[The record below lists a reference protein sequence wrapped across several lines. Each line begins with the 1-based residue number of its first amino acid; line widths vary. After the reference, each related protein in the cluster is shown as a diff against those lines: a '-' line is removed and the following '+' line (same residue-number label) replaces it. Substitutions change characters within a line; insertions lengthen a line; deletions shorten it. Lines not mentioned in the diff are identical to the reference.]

1 MKTPRPYLAVMLV
14 AAGLAPVTIAAQRER
29 PPADGTTKPPVV
41 IARGTVDLP
50 PLPPGGPTP
59 RMPDGHPDLTGV
71 WFAGTIGRASAW
83 SVDRDAGRP
92 DRAGQEEP
100 VPFQPWAIEKIKNM
114 TAVERQINNPA
125 VACTPVGTPGMFTL
139 NRGYPSQIFTIPGYF
154 IHLAEADNSWRV
166 VHTDGRPHKPPEE
179 REPLYNGDQ
188 TARWDGDT
196 LVIDSVS
203 IDERTWIN
211 ASGWFHSDE
220 AHVIERLRRP
230 SMNYLEYQYTVE
242 DPKVLTRPWT
252 SPWNTYTLGKED
264 LIENFCTNNENIYQ
278 LRKLYELEK
287 SKGR

>member
-1 MKTPRPYLAVMLV
+1 MKTRRPHLAVMLA
-14 AAGLAPVTIAAQRER
+14 AAGFSSVAVAAQRQAL
-29 PPADGTTKPPVV
+29 PADGAAKPPVV

-50 PLPPGGPTP
+50 PLPSGGPPP
-59 RMPDGHPDLTGV
+59 RMSDGHPDLTGV

-83 SVDRDAGRP
+83 SVDRDRGAGP
-92 DRAGQEEP
+92 EGP
-100 VPFQPWAIEKIKNM
+100 VPFQPWAAEKIKNM
-114 TAVERQINNPA
+114 TAVERQISNPA

-252 SPWNTYTLGKED
+252 SAWNTYTLGKED